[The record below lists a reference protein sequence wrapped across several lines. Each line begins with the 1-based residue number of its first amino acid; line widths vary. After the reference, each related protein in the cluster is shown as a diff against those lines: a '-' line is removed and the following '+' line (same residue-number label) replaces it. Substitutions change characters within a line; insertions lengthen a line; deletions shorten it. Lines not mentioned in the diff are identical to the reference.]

1 MDNLRI
7 LGTEPSS
14 AILTAKRSIIIP
26 QKCQKQAEA
35 RRGGVPSQFSV
46 TRNSFNWNNN
56 TSFVI
61 TIECVRAGEY
71 RSWVI
76 YDEVSEVLHLNV
88 GEMSIWRDLH
98 HILFLMQYI
107 NGTDASLPLSLLTKA
122 KCTHKSKWET
132 KYQSFSGE
140 NDLDVHVLRLFSMSC
155 EYVFVCCFIVSWWC
169 LVFCLA
175 YFLCWYVRGLDTIA
189 YFVVVAHSV

>member
-1 MDNLRI
+1 MRI

-14 AILTAKRSIIIP
+14 AILTAKRSIMMP

-56 TSFVI
+56 TLFVI

-71 RSWVI
+71 RTWVI
-76 YDEVSEVLHLNV
+76 YEEVSEVLHLNV

-107 NGTDASLPLSLLTKA
+107 NGTDASLMLSLLTKA
-122 KCTHKSKWET
+122 THMIEWET
-132 KYQSFSGE
+132 KYPSWIRSGE
-140 NDLDVHVLRLFSMSC
+140 NDLDLHVLYLFSMSC
-155 EYVFVCCFIVSWWC
+155 EYVFVCCFIVFLRC
-169 LVFCLA
+169 LVF
-175 YFLCWYVRGLDTIA
+175 V
-189 YFVVVAHSV
+189 